1 MYGECRG
8 QRSLGADLERKW
20 RRNAK
25 TKDQGRQDIA
35 VILVSWTSEEPR
47 EYVDNSGDNESIDRR
62 VAEVMLQHRIV
73 PWPVGTF
80 GRISEST

>member
-62 VAEVMLQHRIV
+62 VAK
-73 PWPVGTF
+73 
-80 GRISEST
+80 